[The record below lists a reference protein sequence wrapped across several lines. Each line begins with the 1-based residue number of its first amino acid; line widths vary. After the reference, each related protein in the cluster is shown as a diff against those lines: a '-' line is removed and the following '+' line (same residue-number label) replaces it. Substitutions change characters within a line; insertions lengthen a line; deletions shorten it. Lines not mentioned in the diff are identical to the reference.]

1 MRNYSKKQRAENITA
16 VIEGTVIALLVFVI
30 DVERTIQIMAVGAMV
45 FMIVNLFVGLVLD
58 KLYK

>member
-16 VIEGTVIALLVFVI
+16 AIEGTVIALLVFVI

>member
-1 MRNYSKKQRAENITA
+1 MKNYSKKQRAENITA